1 VAKQSYTGAII
12 YSSLSLMS
20 VEHLHGLAA
29 FVRSVEAGSFTG
41 GARLLGTTPSAVS
54 KSVARLEQ
62 RLGVRLFQRST
73 RAFTLSVEGQA
84 YYERVAPLV
93 KGLDEADEVLAKPA
107 TAVGKLRVSLP
118 GDLGRALLVS
128 VTSQLMAYHPGL
140 ALDVSIS
147 DRHVDLIREG
157 FDLVLR
163 AGEVADSG
171 LHARQLISLPLVLVA
186 SPGYLATHGE
196 PRTIAD
202 LAAHR
207 HVRYRLG
214 GHVFPI
220 TFADGGSLSPE
231 GMFDAD
237 SGEAMRIAAVS
248 GLGIAQLLSTTVQ
261 ADIDAKRLRLVLADV
276 PLRPVPI
283 QVLHGFGRSIPARAR
298 IFMDFVE
305 QQLDSLA
312 AST

>member
-1 VAKQSYTGAII
+1 
-12 YSSLSLMS
+12 MS
-20 VEHLHGLAA
+20 VERLHGLAA

-54 KSVARLEQ
+54 KSIARLER

-73 RAFTLSVEGQA
+73 RAFALSVEGQA

-93 KGLDEADEVLAKPA
+93 KGLDEADEVLAKPE
-107 TAVGKLRVSLP
+107 TAIGKLRVSLP

-128 VTSQLMAYHPGL
+128 ITSQLMKRHPGL
-140 ALDVSIS
+140 ALDVSLS

-163 AGEVADSG
+163 AGQLADSG
-171 LHARQLISLPLVLVA
+171 LHARQLASLPLVLVA
-186 SPGYLATHGE
+186 SPGYLAKHRA

-214 GHVFPI
+214 GQVFPI
-220 TFADGGSLSPE
+220 TFADGGRLTPE

-237 SGEAMRIAAVS
+237 NGEAMRMAAVS
-248 GLGIAQLLSTTVQ
+248 GLGIAQLLRTTVQ
-261 ADIDAKRLRLVLADV
+261 ADIDAKRLRVVLPQV
-276 PLRPVPI
+276 PLLPVPV
-283 QVLHGFGRSIPARAR
+283 QMLHGFGQSVPVRAR
-298 IFMDFVE
+298 IFMDFVAE
-305 QQLDSLA
+305 QLGALV
-312 AST
+312 ASTAMEQRVRKRNIRAEG